1 VTAALVDTNI
11 AAVYAYDPAEPQK
24 RSRSQELLRELSQSE
39 KLFLSVQVLNE
50 FAAVLLRR
58 GRAGKSDV
66 DILEVTRELS
76 SLGTV
81 LPLTATMTW
90 LALQAVE
97 EHNLSFWDALIW
109 ATARVHGLSRVYS
122 EDFQHGRILDGVQ
135 FINPFLP

>member
-11 AAVYAYDPAEPQK
+11 AVYAYDPAEPQK
-24 RSRSQELLRELSQSE
+24 RSRSEELLRELSQSE

-97 EHNLSFWDALIW
+97 EHNLSFWM
-109 ATARVHGLSRVYS
+109 
-122 EDFQHGRILDGVQ
+122 
-135 FINPFLP
+135 P